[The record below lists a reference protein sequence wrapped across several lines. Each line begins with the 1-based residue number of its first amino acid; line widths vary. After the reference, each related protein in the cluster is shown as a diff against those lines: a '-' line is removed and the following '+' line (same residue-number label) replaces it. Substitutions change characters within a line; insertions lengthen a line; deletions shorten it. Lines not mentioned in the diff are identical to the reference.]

1 MGKQAP
7 YSPFPQDILKYCII
21 AEEAMLMKQTTYK
34 RWIFL
39 PFLLIFSFVLN
50 LYLGSVSIPFSDLIA
65 ILTGKIP
72 DANAVWYEIVWE
84 FRMTKALTC
93 VLAGAG
99 LSLAGLAMQTL
110 FRNALAGPD
119 VLGISSGASL
129 AVSLVM
135 LGQALWSWEI
145 LAGPWTIAAAATAG
159 GGGVLLV
166 VLAISRTLRDNT
178 SLLIV
183 GLMIGATVTS
193 IVSVL
198 QFISSAE
205 NQQVY
210 LIWTLGSL
218 GSLDYVE
225 ILVLVAILAVTS
237 VVMIFHAKPMNAW
250 ILGDHYATSLGISI
264 ERTRLAMI
272 VISCMLTGTVTAFCG
287 PIAFVGLA
295 VPHFSRL
302 IFRTHDH
309 LTMIPAVMVIGAML
323 LLLCDV
329 LTQVPASS
337 YVLPINAITALVGA
351 PAVISIILRARHVTI

>member
-1 MGKQAP
+1 
-7 YSPFPQDILKYCII
+7 
-21 AEEAMLMKQTTYK
+21 MKQTTYK

-50 LYLGSVSIPFSDLIA
+50 LYLGSVHIPVNDLAAIIA
-65 ILTGKIP
+65 GKIP
-72 DANAVWYEIVWE
+72 AGNKVLYDIVWE

-135 LGQALWSWEI
+135 LGQHIWPVNAF
-145 LAGPWTIAAAATAG
+145 AGPWTIATAATAG
-159 GGGVLLV
+159 GGIVLLI
-166 VLAISRTLRDNT
+166 VLGISRTLRDNT

-193 IVSVL
+193 VVSVL

-205 NQQVY
+205 SQQVY
-210 LIWTLGSL
+210 LIWTLGSV
-218 GSLDYVE
+218 GSLGYRE
-225 ILVLVAILAVTS
+225 IGVLASVLAAGCIAVIS
-237 VVMIFHAKPMNAW
+237 FAKPMNAW
-250 ILGDHYATSLGISI
+250 VLGDHYANSLGIDTA
-264 ERTRLAMI
+264 RVRLAMI
-272 VISCMLTGTVTAFCG
+272 IIACMLTGTVTAFCG

-302 IFRTHDH
+302 IFKTHDH
-309 LTMIPAVMVIGAML
+309 LSMAPAVVVMGAIL

-329 LTQVPASS
+329 LTQVPGSS
-337 YVLPINAITALVGA
+337 YVLPINAITALIGA
-351 PAVISIILRARHVTI
+351 PAVISIILRSRHVTI